1 MSFVNVLIDAECRDK
16 TTQHAEFA
24 SLLLCAVFQ
33 SEQRSVRFVDV
44 SSRALRDVSVD
55 V

>member
-1 MSFVNVLIDAECRDK
+1 MSSVNVITNGECRDK
-16 TTQHAEFA
+16 ITQHAEPA

-33 SEQRSVRFVDV
+33 SEQLSVRSVDV
-44 SSRALRDVSVD
+44 SSRALRDVSFD